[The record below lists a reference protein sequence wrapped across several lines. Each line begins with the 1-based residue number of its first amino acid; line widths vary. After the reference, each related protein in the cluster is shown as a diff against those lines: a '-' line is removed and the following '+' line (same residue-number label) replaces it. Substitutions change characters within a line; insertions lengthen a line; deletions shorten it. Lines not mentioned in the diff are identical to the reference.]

1 MSSPIVI
8 NLFGGPGAGKSTTAA
23 GLFYEMKLMDIKC
36 ELVTEYAKELVY
48 EERHLE
54 DGILIFAQQQ
64 RRMKRLVGK
73 VDYIITDSPLIM
85 SEVYQLALPESF
97 HRLVRYTFNTF
108 NNINVKINRVKPY
121 QSYGRTQTE
130 ERARALDLEI
140 NHILGVPDLSV
151 DGNSGAPKTILD
163 YLLRLKWLD
172 KEKGSTNEK
181 QSMEDT
187 KKQI

>member
-1 MSSPIVI
+1 MNKPVVI

-23 GLFYEMKLMDIKC
+23 GLFYLMKLENIKC

-48 EERHLE
+48 EDRNLE

-64 RRMKRLVGK
+64 RRMKRLIGK

-97 HRLVRYTFNTF
+97 HRLVRYTFNSF
-108 NNINVKINRVKPY
+108 SNINVKINRVKPY
-121 QSYGRTQTE
+121 QAYGRVQTE
-130 ERARALDLEI
+130 ERARTLDLEI
-140 NHILGVPDLSV
+140 NHILGKPELVV
-151 DGNSGAPKTILD
+151 DGDNKAPKTILD
-163 YLLRLKWLD
+163 YILIRRF
-172 KEKGSTNEK
+172 KENVPE
-181 QSMEDT
+181 QSLEDA